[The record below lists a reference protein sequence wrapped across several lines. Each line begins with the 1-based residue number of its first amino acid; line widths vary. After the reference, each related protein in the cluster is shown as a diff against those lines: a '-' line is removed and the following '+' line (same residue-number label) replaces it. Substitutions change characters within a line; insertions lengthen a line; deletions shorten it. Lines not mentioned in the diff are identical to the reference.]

1 MEFPLIVHPCC
12 QRAGA
17 PAAAILPWHLLARQ
31 KLRHAVSLFV
41 ALNAHLG
48 VLKKVFQVRAGN
60 QASYQPASPAG
71 PFFCPWNRFGPRLA
85 VRNSGPAGTLQ

>member
-1 MEFPLIVHPCC
+1 MKLPLIVHPCC

-17 PAAAILPWHLLARQ
+17 PAAAILPWHLLGRQ
-31 KLRHAVSLFV
+31 KLRHAVLLFV

-60 QASYQPASPAG
+60 QASYQPASSPG
-71 PFFCPWNRFGPRLA
+71 PLFRPWNQFSPWL
-85 VRNSGPAGTLQ
+85 TLRDSRPGKSLQ